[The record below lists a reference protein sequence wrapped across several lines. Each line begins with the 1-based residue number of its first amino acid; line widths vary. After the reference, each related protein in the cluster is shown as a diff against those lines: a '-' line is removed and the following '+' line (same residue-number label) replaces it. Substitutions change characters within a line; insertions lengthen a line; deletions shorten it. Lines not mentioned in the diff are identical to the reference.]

1 MTGQSIAPATA
12 SELAAARAASDALGL
27 YFRLADPAVDPGN
40 WRPVALLH
48 EPGTGP
54 LDQLLDSVQARLGGC
69 ERRAAASLF
78 YQGYAA
84 RLLSPQLGW
93 LASGDCIP
101 ALPADQL
108 TWRHPATE
116 MIQLALPP
124 GPGWRGPAEPLL
136 DQLLV
141 QSFTAHLRPL
151 AVAIRSRIR
160 IAAGLLTGNAA
171 SALINGLRLLDPL
184 LAARAESLPAT
195 DSAPTAGPCLRT
207 GPEPSTG
214 WRPLAGRALA
224 DPLLRGSGT
233 LTACDPGFIRRS
245 CCLYYRTPGGGLC
258 GDCPLK

>member
-1 MTGQSIAPATA
+1 MSPGPARST
-12 SELAAARAASDALGL
+12 SCS
-27 YFRLADPAVDPGN
+27 
-40 WRPVALLH
+40 
-48 EPGTGP
+48 
-54 LDQLLDSVQARLGGC
+54 DSVQARLGGC

-171 SALINGLRLLDPL
+171 SALINGLRLLDPS
-184 LAARAESLPAT
+184 ARRRCPHV
-195 DSAPTAGPCLRT
+195 RT
-207 GPEPSTG
+207 SFRRD

-233 LTACDPGFIRRS
+233 LTAGDPGFIRRS